1 MIQISIIFYLIT
13 IFTLFLAFLLLFFL
27 IIDLSNLLIRKIP
40 SLSTSSRVIQ
50 FTLKILETRKGN
62 VFIDLGCGRGKMLVA
77 VKKKYPE
84 MEVRGYENW
93 PTQFFLAKLLAFL
106 FRTKVKI
113 FYQDLFSAN
122 LQEANII
129 FCYLPSNLMVKLEK
143 KMEKELKN
151 KAVII
156 ANTFPFPNWTPI
168 QIVITNNKKPNY
180 GKLFVYEFKKE
191 KI

>member
-1 MIQISIIFYLIT
+1 MIQIPIIFYFIT
-13 IFTLFLAFLLLFFL
+13 GLTLFLAFLLFFFL

-40 SLSTSSRVIQ
+40 SLSTSSKVIQ
-50 FTLKILETRKGN
+50 FIVKILEQRRGN
-62 VFIDLGCGRGKMLVA
+62 VFIDLGCGRGKLVVA

-84 MEVRGYENW
+84 IEVRGYENW

-106 FRTKVKI
+106 FRVKVKI

-122 LQEANII
+122 LQEADVI
-129 FCYLPSNLMVKLEK
+129 FCYLPSNLMLTLEK

-151 KAVII
+151 EAIII

-168 QIVITNNKKPNY
+168 QIIITNSKNPNY
-180 GKLFVYEFKKE
+180 GKLFIYEFKKE